1 MRFWKGVCLTH
12 IRRTTV
18 LGLEV
23 NADASCSTPSG
34 LMPSSVRLGEPG
46 TEDADTG
53 GGDQRQLSQWA
64 FRCTRGFSIDRNVQ
78 KESKEKRGRK

>member
-1 MRFWKGVCLTH
+1 M
-12 IRRTTV
+12 

-46 TEDADTG
+46 TEDADAG
-53 GGDQRQLSQWA
+53 GGDQRQLSQSA
-64 FRCTRGFSIDRNVQ
+64 FRCTPGVLQLTGMSKKRAG
-78 KESKEKRGRK
+78 KERKEIKTK